1 MRKGGGHAPWQREEV
16 MKDLVSHARDWAIEK
31 HGLQRY
37 GNSEDSPPYAYH
49 LGAVAAIAAPYGE
62 LAETVA
68 WLHDVIEDT
77 PTTEEDVAA
86 EFGDQMARFVK
97 FLTDEK
103 VKDKAE
109 KVRRRNE
116 KLAALSGVDTV
127 ALVVKAADRLANL
140 RESIKPGEKSE
151 KMIVKYGGEHLGL
164 RAAAYR
170 PGLCDPIWSE
180 LDAIVERL
188 RSG

>member
-1 MRKGGGHAPWQREEV
+1 

-31 HGLQRY
+31 HGNQTY
-37 GNSEDSPPYAYH
+37 GKGPDAKPYAYH

-77 PTTEEDVAA
+77 PTTEEEVAA
-86 EFGDQMARFVK
+86 VFGDQMARLVR

-116 KLAALSGVDTV
+116 KLAALSGDDTV

-140 RESIKPGEKSE
+140 RESIKPGGEKRE
-151 KMIVKYGGEHLGL
+151 DDPQVRR
-164 RAAAYR
+164 RASR
-170 PGLCDPIWSE
+170 PQGSCLSTR
-180 LDAIVERL
+180 AL
-188 RSG
+188 RSHLERA